1 MSFASPWAWLWLSS
15 LIPVLILHFLRRRE
29 REYPVSALFLWEG
42 IRPDRP
48 HFLERLRRRFD
59 LLLLLQVLAVF
70 LFSSALSQP
79 FLRTQRPSGATLLVL
94 DGSASAS
101 REGVAEEIVSQA
113 REIIARSA
121 GPWAILL
128 WADPPEVLCGRT
140 SSVAEAHQALSR
152 FQPRLTRR
160 PELAQVLA
168 LLPEPWPR
176 IVVITDNPAGVTGAE
191 VVQVPRPENLAL
203 TAFSVRPSPD
213 GTRYEAFL
221 RILNDTSAFKD
232 VQVRVR
238 TAAGEYWASRLV
250 PPGEEEI
257 VVLPISGMRE
267 SAFVAELSPMD
278 SFPWDNVRYFAFSS
292 GEVRVLWRGE
302 EDRYLWAALRAA
314 APAVRV
320 SSSPDLV
327 VAYSTE
333 LKEDPLGPAFLV
345 GTGTPGFPKG
355 KLREAG
361 PIRGEAHPVLNHV
374 SLSQFRVGKV
384 WESAIP
390 VEAQVVLWA
399 GDLPLLALWEGP
411 YGRWAFLTAD
421 LRSSNFPLLPDFPIL
436 IRNILGWLLP
446 EEPPSLLMVGEALR
460 LPEGF
465 SVVVEGEE
473 VEGLWVPEKPGFYE
487 LRRPHGKGFL
497 AVNVPWEAS
506 APVVFLA
513 QAPPAPQL
521 AEVSLPLWPWV
532 LLALLPLLLGE
543 ALLFARQGG

>member
-1 MSFASPWAWLWLSS
+1 MSFASPWAWLWLLS
-15 LIPVLILHFLRRRE
+15 LIPLILLHFLRRRE

-48 HFLERLRRRFD
+48 HFLERLRRRLD
-59 LLLLLQVLAVF
+59 LLLLLQVLAVL
-70 LFSSALSQP
+70 LFSLALSQP
-79 FLRTQRPSGATLLVL
+79 FTQTQKLSGASLLVL
-94 DGSASAS
+94 DGSASTL
-101 REGVAEEIVSQA
+101 REGVAEAIVAHA
-113 REIIARSA
+113 REIIAQSA

-128 WADPPEVLCGRT
+128 WADPPEILCGRT
-140 SSVAEAHQALSR
+140 SSAAEALQALSR
-152 FQPRLTRR
+152 FWPRLSRR
-160 PELAQVLA
+160 PELARALA

-176 IVVITDNPAGVTGAE
+176 IVIITDNPAGITGIE

-221 RILNDTSAFKD
+221 RVLNDTNAFKD

-238 TAAGEYWASRLV
+238 TGVGEYLTSRLI

-257 VVLPISGMRE
+257 VILPISGVRE
-267 SAFVAELSPMD
+267 SAFVAELRPID
-278 SFPWDNVRYFAFSS
+278 SFPWDNVRYFAFSG
-292 GEVRVLWRGE
+292 GEVRVLWAGE

-327 VAYSTE
+327 VAFSAE
-333 LKEDPLGPAFLV
+333 LPEEPRGAALLV
-345 GTGTPGFPKG
+345 GGGTPGFPRG
-355 KLREAG
+355 RLREAG
-361 PIRGEAHPVLNHV
+361 PIHGKAHPVLNHV

-390 VEAQVVLWA
+390 EEAHVILWA
-399 GDLPLLALWEGP
+399 GDFPLLALWDGP

-421 LRSSNFPLLPDFPIL
+421 LRSSNLPLLPDFPIL
-436 IRNILGWLLP
+436 IGNILGWLLP
-446 EEPPSLLMVGEALR
+446 EEPPSLLVVGEGLR
-460 LPEGF
+460 LPRGF
-465 SVVVEGEE
+465 SVVVEGKE
-473 VEGLWVPEKPGFYE
+473 VEGLWVPEKPGIYE
-487 LRRPHGKGFL
+487 LRRPQGTDFI

-506 APVVFLA
+506 SPVSSPA
-513 QAPPAPQL
+513 GAPPAPPL
-521 AEVSLPLWPWV
+521 AQVSLPLWPWV
-532 LLALLPLLLGE
+532 VLALLPLLLGE

>member
-1 MSFASPWAWLWLSS
+1 MSFASPWAWLWLLS
-15 LIPVLILHFLRRRE
+15 LIPVIVLHFLRRRE

-59 LLLLLQVLAVF
+59 FLLFLQVLAVL
-70 LFSSALSQP
+70 LFSLSLSQP
-79 FLRTQRPSGATLLVL
+79 LFRTQKPTGATLLVL
-94 DGSASAS
+94 DGSASAL
-101 REGVAEEIVSQA
+101 REGVAEAIVSRA
-113 REIIARSA
+113 REIITQSA

-128 WADPPEVLCGRT
+128 WADPPEILCGRT
-140 SSVAEAHQALSR
+140 SSTAEALQALSLFR
-152 FQPRLTRR
+152 PRLTRR
-160 PELAQVLA
+160 PGLAQALA
-168 LLPEPWPR
+168 IFSEPWPR
-176 IVVITDNPAGVTGAE
+176 IVVITDNPVGITGVE
-191 VVQVPRPENLAL
+191 VVQVPRPENLAI

-221 RILNDTSAFKD
+221 RVLNDTSAFKD

-238 TAAGEYWASRLV
+238 TSVGEYLTSRLV

-257 VVLPISGMRE
+257 VILPVSGVRE
-267 SAFVAELSPMD
+267 TAFVAELTPMD
-278 SFPWDNVRYFAFSS
+278 SFPWDNVRYFAFSG

-302 EDRYLWAALRAA
+302 DDRYLWAALRAA

-327 VAYSTE
+327 VVFFTE
-333 LKEDPLGPAFLV
+333 LKENPLGPAFLV
-345 GTGTPGFPKG
+345 GAGTPGFPRG

-361 PIRGEAHPVLNHV
+361 PLRGESHPVLNHV

-390 VEAQVVLWA
+390 AEAQVVLWA
-399 GDLPLLALWEGP
+399 GDLPLLALWDGP
-411 YGRWAFLTAD
+411 YGRWAFFTAD
-421 LRSSNFPLLPDFPIL
+421 LRSSNLPLLPDFPIL

-446 EEPPSLLMVGEALR
+446 EEPASLWVVGGGLR
-460 LPEGF
+460 LPQGF
-465 SVVVEGEE
+465 SVVVEGKE
-473 VEGLWVPEKPGFYE
+473 VEGLWVPEKPGIYE
-487 LRRPHGKGFL
+487 LRRPQGKSFL

-506 APVVFLA
+506 SPASSA
-513 QAPPAPQL
+513 GEAPPAPQL

-543 ALLFARQGG
+543 ALLFTRQGG

>member
-1 MSFASPWAWLWLSS
+1 MSFASPWAWLWLLS
-15 LIPVLILHFLRRRE
+15 LIPLILLHFLRRRE

-59 LLLLLQVLAVF
+59 LLLLLQVLAVL
-70 LFSSALSQP
+70 LFSLALSQP
-79 FLRTQRPSGATLLVL
+79 FTQTQKLSGATLLVL
-94 DGSASAS
+94 DGSASAL
-101 REGVAEEIVSQA
+101 REGVAEAIVAHA
-113 REIIARSA
+113 REIIAQSA

-128 WADPPEVLCGRT
+128 WADPPEILCDRT
-140 SSVAEAHQALSR
+140 SSAAEALQALSR
-152 FQPRLTRR
+152 FRPRLSRR
-160 PELAQVLA
+160 PELARALA

-176 IVVITDNPAGVTGAE
+176 IVVITDNPAGITGIE

-213 GTRYEAFL
+213 GTHYEAFL
-221 RILNDTSAFKD
+221 RVLNDANAFKD

-238 TAAGEYWASRLV
+238 TGVGEYLTSRLI

-257 VVLPISGMRE
+257 VILPISGVRE
-267 SAFVAELSPMD
+267 SAFVAELGPLD
-278 SFPWDNVRYFAFSS
+278 SFPWDNVRYFAFSG
-292 GEVRVLWRGE
+292 GEVRVLWAGE

-327 VAYSTE
+327 VAFSAE
-333 LKEDPLGPAFLV
+333 LPEEPRGAAFLV
-345 GTGTPGFPKG
+345 GAGTPGFPRG
-355 KLREAG
+355 RLREAD
-361 PIRGEAHPVLNHV
+361 PIHGKAHPVLNHV

-390 VEAQVVLWA
+390 EDAHVILWA
-399 GDLPLLALWEGP
+399 GDFPLLALWDGP

-421 LRSSNFPLLPDFPIL
+421 LRSSNLPLLPDFPIL
-436 IRNILGWLLP
+436 IGNILGWLLP
-446 EEPPSLLMVGEALR
+446 EDPPSLLVVGEGLR
-460 LPEGF
+460 LPQGF
-465 SVVVEGEE
+465 SVVVEGKE
-473 VEGLWVPEKPGFYE
+473 VEGLWVPEKPGIYE
-487 LRRPHGKGFL
+487 LRRPQGTDFI

-506 APVVFLA
+506 SPVSSPAGALPAPPLA
-513 QAPPAPQL
+513 Q
-521 AEVSLPLWPWV
+521 VSLPLWPWV
-532 LLALLPLLLGE
+532 VLALLPLLLGE